1 MQRSTLVI
9 SMWILQL
16 YAESSAPENWT
27 ALPQQNLIGSGSDLL
42 FAQSLIRGPP
52 QHRFSLSAPLH
63 KSLRTGNPF
72 NGGWEVLIEC
82 SHGVQDTV
90 LTLVASWPGPAN
102 RSSCP
107 PSQRLHV
114 QAVRWR
120 EVSEIKINSTGV
132 DNIILPLAS
141 QMRFVRLP
149 PHPQSSVVEKFRSSD
164 QCIKGLLVWMRP

>member
-72 NGGWEVLIEC
+72 NGR
-82 SHGVQDTV
+82 GVQDTV

-141 QMRFVRLP
+141 QMRFVRLL